1 MSDQETSQPPAKAR
15 PPLFF
20 ANPYVLW
27 LTVVVILLGGFLS
40 FGSLPRLE
48 DPRIVQRNAIILTA
62 VPGASAERV
71 EALVSEPIEQ
81 ALDEIPEIKETIST
95 SRSGF
100 SSISIELIDAVDETN
115 NTQIFAEIRDKLA
128 DAQRRFP
135 AEALPP
141 IFDDNRG
148 AVAFTQILAITWPGE
163 SEGNLAVMTRSAED
177 LAQTLREVPGTEL
190 VRIYGAPEEEI
201 AVIPDRAALA
211 LYGLTPDALTR
222 AISASD
228 SETPGGTIV
237 GGANELPLEIAGD
250 FADINSVAKAS
261 VLEAGGRRI
270 TIGDVA
276 EVKRTVASPVESVGL
291 TQGKRAVF
299 IGVRMDAQTQVAGW
313 TQAIDAQVG
322 KFVAAGGGVSVEKAF
337 DQSEYTT
344 ARLEELFGN
353 LMLGII
359 VVVAVVTVLMGWRSA
374 ILVSSSIPLVGAAT
388 LFLVSVFGGQ
398 LHQMSVFGMIVALG
412 ILIDNAIVVVD
423 ESQRSLQEGIPRE
436 DVMQAVLKQLLV
448 PLFASTLTTVIAF
461 APIVML
467 PGGTGDFVGWIA
479 ISVIIAITSAF
490 GISVTIVAA
499 LAAKYA
505 KATAADASW
514 WERGVSGGRYTA
526 GFTRLLHRAIERPLL
541 GIAIGFAAPILGFL
555 ITPTLGS
562 EFFPP
567 TDREMFSIKATLPE
581 SASVEATRA
590 FAERMETDLEAREG
604 VVHVD
609 WLIGGSFPSV
619 YYNLVMNQDNA
630 PNFAQ
635 AVITTESPAATQEL
649 VANLQQETPALYP
662 EAQVLVAEFGQGPPA
677 SADVEIKVI
686 GSSIGALQD
695 AGEAIQRIMISH
707 PSVVTTA
714 ITMPRGAPKLK
725 VTANEDE
732 AAAAGLRN
740 ADLSNQLRAAIDGQ
754 QAGTVR
760 EGLEELP
767 VRVRYGYDL
776 QSQLSGL
783 EDFTFVSPSGAFLPL
798 GAVGDVKMIPDTA
811 AIMRIDGERANV
823 VRGWVASDALAIDVA
838 ADIQQAIEAEGLMAS
853 DAYRIELGGQVEQSS
868 DAQGALATYA
878 PLLVTAM
885 LATLILGFRS
895 VILVVPLLFV
905 AVGSVGNAFLATWLI
920 AYPIS
925 FNTLIG
931 TIGLIGLAFNNSIV
945 VLAAIQADDRAR
957 QGDIL
962 AINEQVEKTGR
973 HILSTTLTTVGAFLP
988 LLLLVGGKFW
998 PSLAI
1003 VLSGGVLGSMVLSQF
1018 FIPASYVL
1026 IAKWQSRKKREFGSN
1041 RVAALAAS
1049 G

>member
-1 MSDQETSQPPAKAR
+1 MTEPLTPRLRSTKT

-27 LTVVVILLGGFLS
+27 LTIVVIILGGFLS

-100 SSISIELIDAVDETN
+100 SSVSIELIDAVDETN
-115 NTQIFAEIRDKLA
+115 NTEVFAEIRDKLA

-135 AEALPP
+135 QEAFPP
-141 IFDDNRG
+141 IFDENRG

-163 SEGNLAVMTRSAED
+163 AEGNLAIMSRSAED
-177 LAQTLREVPGTEL
+177 LAQALREVPGTEL

-201 AVIPDRAALA
+201 AVIPNRDALA
-211 LYGLTPDALTR
+211 LYGLTPSALTN
-222 AISASD
+222 AIRASD

-237 GGANELPLEIAGD
+237 GASNELPLEVAGD
-250 FADINSVAKAS
+250 FEDLAS
-261 VLEAGGRRI
+261 ITSAPVVEAAGRRI
-270 TIGDVA
+270 TVGDLA
-276 EVKRTVASPVESVGL
+276 EVKRTLASPVESVGL
-291 TQGKRAVF
+291 TSGKRAVF
-299 IGVRMDAQTQVAGW
+299 VGVRMDEKTQVSGW
-313 TQAIDAQVG
+313 TEAVDRA
-322 KFVAAGGGVSVEKAF
+322 VAEFIAGSGGVGVEKAF
-337 DQSEYTT
+337 DQSTYTT
-344 ARLEELFGN
+344 ERLEELFGN
-353 LMLGII
+353 LLLGII
-359 VVVAVVTVLMGWRSA
+359 VVVAVVTFLMGWRSA
-374 ILVSSSIPLVGAAT
+374 VLVSSSIPLVGAAT
-388 LFLVSVFGGQ
+388 LFLVSVLGGQ

-423 ESQRSLQEGIPRE
+423 ESQRNLQEGMARE
-436 DVMQAVLKQLLV
+436 DVMSATLKQLLV

-479 ISVIIAITSAF
+479 ISVIIAITAAF
-490 GISVTIVAA
+490 GISVTVIAA

-505 KATAADASW
+505 EATLEDASW
-514 WERGVSGGRYTA
+514 WESGLKGGQYTA
-526 GFTRLLHRAIERPLL
+526 GFTKLLHRAIQRPLL
-541 GIAIGFAAPILGFL
+541 GLAVGFAAPLLGFL
-555 ITPTLGS
+555 ITPTLGN

-567 TDREMFSIKATLPE
+567 TDRNMFSIKATLPE
-581 SASVEATRA
+581 SASLEATRA
-590 FAERMETDLEAREG
+590 FSERMEADLEARTG
-604 VVHVD
+604 VVKVD

-635 AVITTESPAATQEL
+635 AVITTESPAATQSL
-649 VANLQQETPALYP
+649 VADLQQDTPALYP
-662 EAQVLVAEFGQGPPA
+662 EAQILVAEFGQGPPA
-677 SADVEIKVI
+677 SADVEIKII
-686 GSSIGALQD
+686 GSSISTLQE
-695 AGEAIQRIMISH
+695 AGEAVQRIMISH
-707 PSVVTTA
+707 PSIVTTA

-725 VTANEDE
+725 VSANEDE
-732 AAAAGLRN
+732 AAATGLRN
-740 ADLSNQLRAAIDGQ
+740 ADLSNQLRAAIDGR

-776 QSQLSGL
+776 QSQVEAL
-783 EDFTFVSPSGAFLPL
+783 EDFTFVSPTGEFLPL
-798 GAVGDVKMIPDTA
+798 SAVGEVEMVPDTA

-838 ADIQQAIEAEGLMAS
+838 ADIQAAIEAEGLAVS
-853 DAYRIELGGQVEQSS
+853 DAYRVELGGQVEQSS
-868 DAQGALATYA
+868 DAQGSLATYA

-885 LATLILGFRS
+885 LATLILAFRS
-895 VILVVPLLFV
+895 LILVVPLLFV

-945 VLAAIQADDRAR
+945 VLAAIRADKDARA
-957 QGDIL
+957 GDVA
-962 AINEQVEKTGR
+962 AIIAQVEKTGR

-1018 FIPASYVL
+1018 FIPAAYVL
-1026 IAKWQSRKKREFGSN
+1026 IARWEESRAQFMAPLWNGRLVLE
-1041 RVAALAAS
+1041 
-1049 G
+1049 